1 MKASHPT
8 RSERLVVWLVHHR
21 WLVLLVAMLVGAL
34 CTWRTVLTY
43 AALRSDLEELLPK
56 SAPSVAALQMMRS
69 RLSGLRFLGVVV
81 DTGGPEHVAA
91 ANRFVDELC
100 ARIREYP
107 PELVGSVRKDIAQ
120 EKRFLERHA
129 LQLMDPN
136 DVRELRE
143 AVERRRDWE
152 VTHALDLSVLDEE
165 EDPKPEIPVEKL
177 RRKYESK
184 HGKPRTFPGDRF
196 VSDDG
201 HTVVAVVRASSHATS
216 YEADSEL
223 LSRIERDISD
233 LGFPEAYGGGMRV
246 GFAGDVPTR
255 VEEMD
260 GLFADLAV
268 SGAIVALLVVGALL
282 LYFGSWRALPVLFVP
297 LLLGTVSTFG
307 LVALPPL
314 DIRHL
319 NTNTAFL
326 GSIVVGN
333 GINSGIILLAR
344 FCEERQSG
352 RSVDRAIVGA
362 VQNSWRPTL
371 AAALAAASAYGCL
384 VFTDFR
390 GFSQFGWIGGI
401 GMVTCWVATMLLAP
415 PLIHWFGARLAGRDG
430 GFAQAG
436 HVQHLLGVLLSRPRL
451 VVGITA
457 ALTLVTGAGLI
468 ARGWN
473 WLEHDYS
480 KLRRRD
486 SYVDG
491 ERYWGRRMDDTLQ
504 RYLTPTVIMT
514 GSAEQARVVEA
525 NVRELMRAKRAG
537 GLIGSV
543 RSASQVLPDT
553 RGAALVEARK
563 LRAALTPR
571 LKSELSP
578 EDRRMVEAA
587 LTDSALREVAA
598 QDVPEVLVA
607 GFREH
612 DGRLDRT
619 VLVYPRLSSGTWDGT
634 LIREFTDDL
643 RAAAA
648 TADPEAR
655 VAGPLTLSSDI
666 TAAMAH
672 DGPRATVLGLLAAL
686 VICALAFGSVRL
698 SVAAVASLLVG
709 VVMMMGGLGWTDA
722 RLNFANFVVLP
733 ITFGISAD
741 YAINVLRRYQADGK
755 TAPGPGVASTGGAV
769 AMCSATTIIGFGSL
783 LAAKNQALFSFGVF
797 AVAGEVTMLATA
809 AVALPAA
816 LALRERRREVAG
828 SLESPPGVTP

>member
-1 MKASHPT
+1 MKPTNPT
-8 RSERLVVWLVHHR
+8 RSERLVAGLIRHR
-21 WLVLLVAMLVGAL
+21 WLVLLAALLVGGAS
-34 CTWRTVLTY
+34 TWRTVLTY

-69 RLSGLRFLGVVV
+69 RLSGLRYLGIVV
-81 DTGGPEHVAA
+81 DTGGPERVAE
-91 ANRFVDELC
+91 ANRFVDEIC
-100 ARIREYP
+100 ARIQKYP
-107 PELVGSVRKDIAQ
+107 PELVGAVRKDISAERQ
-120 EKRFLERHA
+120 FLERHA

-152 VTHALDLSVLDEE
+152 VAHALDLSLLDDE
-165 EDPKPEIPVEKL
+165 EDPKPKIPVEKL
-177 RRKYESK
+177 RRKYETK
-184 HGKPRTFPGDRF
+184 HGRPRAFAGDRF

-223 LSRIERDISD
+223 LSRIKQDISG
-233 LGFPEAYGGGMRV
+233 LGFPAAYGGGMRV

-260 GLFADLAV
+260 GLFSDLAV

-307 LVALPPL
+307 VVALPPL
-314 DIRHL
+314 NIRHL

-326 GSIVVGN
+326 GSIVLGN

-344 FCEERQSG
+344 FCEERQRG
-352 RSVDRAIVGA
+352 RSLDGAVVGA
-362 VQNSWRPTL
+362 VQSSWRPTL

-390 GFSQFGWIGGI
+390 GFSQFGWIGGV
-401 GMVTCWVATMLLAP
+401 GMVACWVATMLLAP
-415 PLIHWFGARLAGRDG
+415 PLIHWFGAKLAARDG

-436 HVQHLLGVLLSRPRL
+436 HVQTVLGAMLNRPRL
-451 VVGITA
+451 VIGVTA
-457 ALTLVTGAGLI
+457 ALTLATGAGLVS
-468 ARGWN
+468 RGWN

-491 ERYWGRRMDDTLQ
+491 ERYWGRRMDATLK
-504 RYLTPTVIMT
+504 RYLTPTVIMA
-514 GSAEQARVVEA
+514 GSAEQARVAEA
-525 NVRELMRAKRAG
+525 EVRALMQANRAG

-543 RSASQVLPDT
+543 RSASQILPDT
-553 RGAALVEARK
+553 RTAALVEARK

-571 LKSELSP
+571 LKSDLSP
-578 EDRRMVEAA
+578 DDRRMVEAA
-587 LTDSALREVAA
+587 LTDSALQEVAPK
-598 QDVPEVLVA
+598 DVPEVLVA

-619 VLVYPRLSSGTWDGT
+619 VLVYPRISSGTWDGA

-643 RAAAA
+643 RHAAA
-648 TADPEAR
+648 TADPDAR
-655 VAGPLTLSSDI
+655 VAGPITLSSDI
-666 TAAMAH
+666 TAAMTS

-686 VICALAFGSVRL
+686 VICALAFGSMRL
-698 SVAAVASLLVG
+698 SVAAVASLMVG
-709 VVMMMGGLGWTDA
+709 FVMMMGGLGWTDA

-741 YAINVLRRYQADGK
+741 YAINVLRRYQADG
-755 TAPGPGVASTGGAV
+755 TRAPGPGVASTGGAV

-816 LALRERRREVAG
+816 LALRTRRREVAG
-828 SLESPPGVTP
+828 SLESQPGVAP